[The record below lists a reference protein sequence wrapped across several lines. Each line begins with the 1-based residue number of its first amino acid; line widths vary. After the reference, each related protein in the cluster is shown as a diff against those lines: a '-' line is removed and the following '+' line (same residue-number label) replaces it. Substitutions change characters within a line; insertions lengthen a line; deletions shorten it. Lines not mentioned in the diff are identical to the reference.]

1 MATPR
6 KYLGRDQNLGAA
18 IRVYLLQDAIEID
31 ELTFVEIE
39 RTRVYFDDILAITY
53 HRSVSVLFLVLM
65 GVVGGIPL
73 MSGLYLLTQN
83 QTAGAVAFLVMA
95 APWLAFFLVHLLL
108 RTDVITVFGRRT
120 MARMRFQFRKGRA
133 RAVYAELTEK
143 VRIAQEAI
151 RAAQPPPPAPAAPE
165 MPLPPPIP
173 PEPGPASPVA

>member
-1 MATPR
+1 MAAPR

-18 IRVYLLQDAIEID
+18 IRVYLLPDAIEID

-53 HRSVSVLFLVLM
+53 HRSVSVLFLVLT
-65 GVVGGIPL
+65 GLVGGIPL
-73 MSGLYLLTQN
+73 MTGLYLLTQG
-83 QTAGAVAFLVMA
+83 QTSGAAALLVMA
-95 APWLAFFLVHLLL
+95 APWLLFFLVHLFL

-120 MARMRFQFRKGRA
+120 MARMRFQVRKGRA

-165 MPLPPPIP
+165 LPLPPPTP

>member
-6 KYLGRDQNLGAA
+6 QYLGRDQNLGAA
-18 IRVYLLQDAIEID
+18 IRVYLLPDAIEID

-53 HRSVSVLFLVLM
+53 HRAVSIIFLVLTGILGGLPTLGALIMLTKSQEAAAVGFLFM
-65 GVVGGIPL
+65 GVPMLL
-73 MSGLYLLTQN
+73 M
-83 QTAGAVAFLVMA
+83 
-95 APWLAFFLVHLLL
+95 FFGHLIL

-120 MARMRFQFRKGRA
+120 MARMRFGIRKGRA
-133 RAVYAELTEK
+133 RKVYTELVEK
-143 VRIAQEAI
+143 VRIAQDAI

-165 MPLPPPIP
+165 IPLPPATP